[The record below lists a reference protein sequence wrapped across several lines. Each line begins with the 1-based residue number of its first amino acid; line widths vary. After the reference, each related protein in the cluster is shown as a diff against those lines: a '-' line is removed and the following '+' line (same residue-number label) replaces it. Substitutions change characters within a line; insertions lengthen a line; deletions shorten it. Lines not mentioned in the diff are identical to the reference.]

1 MTGAIDVMPRRAPQ
15 TVVAQ
20 HEWLRAP
27 ADGTRE
33 GGGGGVQGHNVY
45 MLRPVPV
52 TDATGSGVNGAFA
65 EGASS
70 PMKHS
75 VLMIAGFFVA
85 VASAAAQP
93 PPAGQQL
100 TLTASLN
107 RGYNSVKL
115 NLTEEAAKMPEA
127 DYGFKPGSAAELR
140 TYGQLFAHVAG
151 SQFGSCAAALGQPN
165 PNQGH
170 NLEQELKTKAEFQKA
185 LADSFALC
193 DKAFA
198 ALTDANG
205 AEMVK
210 QGQGEIARAALL
222 ANVVAHSNEM
232 YGTGAVYMRAK
243 GLVPPS
249 TERAT
254 AAMPARPAQP
264 GQ

>member
-1 MTGAIDVMPRRAPQ
+1 
-15 TVVAQ
+15 
-20 HEWLRAP
+20 
-27 ADGTRE
+27 
-33 GGGGGVQGHNVY
+33 
-45 MLRPVPV
+45 
-52 TDATGSGVNGAFA
+52 
-65 EGASS
+65 
-70 PMKHS
+70 MKHV
-75 VLMIAGFFVA
+75 VLVIAGLFVA
-85 VASAAAQP
+85 AGSAIAQP

-100 TLTASLN
+100 TLSASLN
-107 RGYNSVKL
+107 RGYNAVKL

-127 DYGFKPGSAAELR
+127 DFGFKPGPAAELR
-140 TYGQLFAHVAG
+140 TYGQLFGHVAN

-170 NLEQELKTKAEFQKA
+170 NLEAELKTKAEFQKA

-198 ALTDANG
+198 ALSEQNAT
-205 AEMVK
+205 EMVK

-232 YGTGAVYMRAK
+232 YGTGAAYMRAK

-254 AAMPARPAQP
+254 AAAAARGA
-264 GQ
+264 GR

>member
-1 MTGAIDVMPRRAPQ
+1 MKQVVF
-15 TVVAQ
+15 VVA
-20 HEWLRAP
+20 
-27 ADGTRE
+27 
-33 GGGGGVQGHNVY
+33 GV
-45 MLRPVPV
+45 L
-52 TDATGSGVNGAFA
+52 FA
-65 EGASS
+65 ASS
-70 PMKHS
+70 
-75 VLMIAGFFVA
+75 A
-85 VASAAAQP
+85 VAQP
-93 PPAGQQL
+93 PPPGQQL

-107 RGYNSVKL
+107 RGYNSVKQ
-115 NLTEEAAKMPEA
+115 NLTEMAAKLSDA
-127 DYGFKPGSAAELR
+127 DYGFKPGSAAEMR
-140 TYGQLFAHVAG
+140 SYGQLFAHVAN

-170 NLEQELKTKAEFQKA
+170 NLETELKAKAEFQKA

-198 ALTDANG
+198 ALTDQNAM
-205 AEMVK
+205 ELVK

-254 AAMPARPAQP
+254 AAQAGRGTP

>member
-1 MTGAIDVMPRRAPQ
+1 MS
-15 TVVAQ
+15 VAA
-20 HEWLRAP
+20 LFLA
-27 ADGTRE
+27 
-33 GGGGGVQGHNVY
+33 
-45 MLRPVPV
+45 
-52 TDATGSGVNGAFA
+52 
-65 EGASS
+65 ASS
-70 PMKHS
+70 
-75 VLMIAGFFVA
+75 A
-85 VASAAAQP
+85 VAQP
-93 PPAGQQL
+93 PPAGQAL

-107 RGYNSVKL
+107 RGYNTVKM

-127 DYGFKPGSAAELR
+127 DYGFKPGPAPELR

-170 NLEQELKTKAEFQKA
+170 NLENELKTKAEFQKA

-198 ALTDANG
+198 ALTEQNAN
-205 AEMVK
+205 ELVK

-222 ANVVAHSNEM
+222 ANVVSHSNEM

-249 TERAT
+249 TERA
-254 AAMPARPAQP
+254 ANAMGRGGPR
-264 GQ
+264 

>member
-1 MTGAIDVMPRRAPQ
+1 MKTACI
-15 TVVAQ
+15 
-20 HEWLRAP
+20 
-27 ADGTRE
+27 
-33 GGGGGVQGHNVY
+33 
-45 MLRPVPV
+45 
-52 TDATGSGVNGAFA
+52 FA
-65 EGASS
+65 AALFLSASS
-70 PMKHS
+70 A
-75 VLMIAGFFVA
+75 I
-85 VASAAAQP
+85 AQP
-93 PPAGQQL
+93 PPPGQPL

-107 RGYNSVKL
+107 RGYNSVKM

-127 DYGFKPGSAAELR
+127 DYGFKPGPAAELR
-140 TYGQLFAHVAG
+140 TYGQLFAHVAN

-170 NLEQELKTKAEFQKA
+170 NLEAELKTKAEFQKA

-198 ALTDANG
+198 ALTEQNAN
-205 AEMVK
+205 ELVK

-222 ANVVAHSNEM
+222 ANVVSHSNEM

-254 AAMPARPAQP
+254 AAAGRGGP
-264 GQ
+264 GH

>member
-1 MTGAIDVMPRRAPQ
+1 MRIVSV
-15 TVVAQ
+15 VVA
-20 HEWLRAP
+20 L
-27 ADGTRE
+27 
-33 GGGGGVQGHNVY
+33 
-45 MLRPVPV
+45 LCI
-52 TDATGSGVNGAFA
+52 
-65 EGASS
+65 ASS
-70 PMKHS
+70 
-75 VLMIAGFFVA
+75 AF
-85 VASAAAQP
+85 AQP
-93 PPAGQQL
+93 PAPGQPL

-107 RGYNSVKL
+107 RGYNTVKM

-127 DYGFKPGSAAELR
+127 DYGFKPGPAAELR
-140 TYGQLFAHVAG
+140 TYGQLFAHVAN

-170 NLEQELKTKAEFQKA
+170 NLEAELKTKAEFQKA

-198 ALTDANG
+198 ALTDQNAM
-205 AEMVK
+205 ELVK

-243 GLVPPS
+243 GMVPPS

-254 AAMPARPAQP
+254 AAAGRGGAR
-264 GQ
+264 